1 MNQQDW
7 KYKLFTI
14 FYEVS
19 NRTDYDSSTSVLSD
33 TNNVVIY
40 NNDTGYDS
48 FVYFSNYYCNTKVIE
63 PLVRTYDSILFAHP
77 LSSTT
82 SCASSCVITD
92 YDSVAHI
99 YSIYT
104 ETKPVKLKNNVTDYD
119 SVVTKPLSIYFNA
132 YSGIQW
138 DIDYNIYS
146 KLLVNQYTNPCHI
159 TYQPTSYDIYAV
171 TLVNQNTNAISH
183 KMLKNGYNVK
193 FSRDAYVNFAAMAH
207 PLVNSNH
214 DVSSTMNVSNDIKS
228 KVIDNVVSNHSP
240 VINFG
245 MSTYLHAD
253 TGIWWYR
260 SIDSVTGNI
269 YYPNVTLN
277 LLKNIVA
284 GYDSIYDNITNDVNC
299 NIIPNIQG
307 KIDSAIVSYNS
318 TTLVKPKI
326 IQSKFNDYLNI
337 LNKYTAG
344 ISQIKSAEALNN
356 IITAILFDN
365 TTVKIKK
372 AKHTTIGNANTAI
385 TITKV
390 ATRKVNTFKNL
401 KTTDFCNFKLH
412 NSNGTRVDN
421 DDFANVVVKY

>member
-33 TNNVVIY
+33 TNNVVVY

-48 FVYFSNYYCNTKVIE
+48 VVYFSNYYCNTKVIE
-63 PLVRTYDSILFAHP
+63 PSVRSYNSILFAHP

-82 SCASSCVITD
+82 SNASKCAITD

-104 ETKPVKLKNNVTDYD
+104 ETKPVKLKNSVTDYD
-119 SVVTKPLSIYFNA
+119 SVITKPLSVYFGA

-146 KLLVNQYTNPCHI
+146 KLLVNQYTNPSNI
-159 TYQPTSYDIYAV
+159 TYQPTSYDIYTV

-183 KMLKNGYNVK
+183 KLLNYSYNVK
-193 FSRDAYVNFAAMAH
+193 FSRDAYVNFATMAH
-207 PLVNSNH
+207 QLVNSGH
-214 DVSSTMNVSNDIKS
+214 DVASTMNISNDVKS
-228 KVIDNVVSNHSP
+228 KIIDNVTTTHSP
-240 VINFG
+240 VIKFN

-260 SIDSVTGNI
+260 TIDSVTGNI
-269 YYPNVTLN
+269 YYPNITLN
-277 LLKNIVA
+277 LLKNILA
-284 GYDSIYDNITNDVNC
+284 EYNSAYTNYISDIDC
-299 NIIPNIQG
+299 NLIQNIQG

-318 TTLVKPKI
+318 TTLTKPKTV
-326 IQSKFNDYLNI
+326 QSKFNDYLNI
-337 LNKYTAG
+337 FNEYMAG
-344 ISQIKSAEALNN
+344 ISQVKSIETLNN
-356 IITAILFDN
+356 IITAILFDS
-365 TTVKIKK
+365 TTAKTKE
-372 AKHTTIGNANTAI
+372 AKHDVISNANTAI
-385 TITKV
+385 TITKI
-390 ATRKVNTFKNL
+390 AARKVNTFKNL